1 MAKPELTEEDKLR
14 INDHMV
20 EGLRQAVKR
29 GLSHL
34 PEEVLNVITTGAWQ
48 KRYIEKL
55 GKHAGFDSFKNF
67 VEAAPLDG
75 IGGDLIQLK
84 RACAHRRDVL
94 SAITHAAVG
103 KQGAPE
109 GNQNNA
115 SGVNQYTTQDAED
128 RRTTYDNIT
137 DCPPPEYVSPATGT
151 SNTYALRK
159 LRKDR
164 EDLHGRVLAGEISPH
179 AAMVKAGFR
188 KKTGAFYPE
197 DINRTARVLLNHF
210 DPDELIEAL
219 VKLKRAHRE
228 YDEAMSELADRDD
241 HERQD

>member
-1 MAKPELTEEDKLR
+1 MAKLELTEEDELR

-20 EGLRQAVKR
+20 EGLREAVKR

-34 PEEVLNVITTGAWQ
+34 PEDVLNVITTGAWQ

-67 VEAAPLDG
+67 VEAEPLDG
-75 IGGDLIQLK
+75 LGGDLKQLK

-109 GNQNNA
+109 GNQNAGKTTDNN
-115 SGVNQYTTQDAED
+115 VNSCLS
-128 RRTTYDNIT
+128 RT
-137 DCPPPEYVSPATGT
+137 SPVGN

-164 EDLHGRVLAGEISPH
+164 EDLHEHVLAGEISPH
-179 AAMVKAGFR
+179 AAMVEAGFR

-197 DINRTARVLLNHF
+197 DINRTARVLLKHF
-210 DPDELIEAL
+210 DPDEL
-219 VKLKRAHRE
+219 
-228 YDEAMSELADRDD
+228 YEAMKGAST
-241 HERQD
+241 